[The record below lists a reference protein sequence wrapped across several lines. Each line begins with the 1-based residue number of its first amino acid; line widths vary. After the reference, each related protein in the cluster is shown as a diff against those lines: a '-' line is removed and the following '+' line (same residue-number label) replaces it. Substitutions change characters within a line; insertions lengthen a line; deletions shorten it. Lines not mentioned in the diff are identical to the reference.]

1 MNNYI
6 IYKIT
11 HKLHKLG
18 FFLKSTHYFYQDSKE
33 KNRIIKSIKKSIKI
47 FNDKNGYF
55 EYLEIPI
62 TTKCNLRC
70 INCSN
75 LIPCYKEQKDLDV
88 NIIKQSI
95 NEFLKC
101 INNIVYIRIL
111 GGEPFL
117 CKNLYEITKTLLKS
131 KKIQR
136 IEIVTNGIIIPKEK
150 KLINLLRN
158 NRITIS
164 ISQYPFVNSNK
175 QIDFFKSNNIK
186 YRLDKMTYWLY
197 YGNTSKRNKTKKQL
211 KKQYCK
217 CHSICK
223 SLINGQIH
231 LCPRSSHGTDLG
243 IIKSNENDY
252 INILDNKLSIK
263 EKKENLH
270 KLLQKKY
277 IKACDYCDFATKKCK
292 KIPVA
297 EQEKKH

>member
-33 KNRIIKSIKKSIKI
+33 KHRIIKSIKKSIKI

-243 IIKSNENDY
+243 IIKNNENDY

>member
-243 IIKSNENDY
+243 IIKNNENDY

-263 EKKENLH
+263 EKKEKLH

>member
-150 KLINLLRN
+150 ELINLLRN

-243 IIKSNENDY
+243 IIKNNENDY

>member
-243 IIKSNENDY
+243 IIKNNENDY

>member
-150 KLINLLRN
+150 ELINLLRN

-175 QIDFFKSNNIK
+175 QIDVFKSNNIK

-243 IIKSNENDY
+243 IIKNNENDY

>member
-186 YRLDKMTYWLY
+186 YRLDKMNYWLY

-211 KKQYCK
+211 KKQYYK

-243 IIKSNENDY
+243 IIKNNENDY

-263 EKKENLH
+263 EKKEKLY

>member
-150 KLINLLRN
+150 KKINLLRN

-243 IIKSNENDY
+243 IIKNNENDY

-263 EKKENLH
+263 EKKEKLH